1 MGSQNVQF
9 TRMPSLSSYDNIHV
23 GRGLKY
29 YPISAERDFIFITL
43 LDSILTVR
51 SIFEEFQL
59 KKPII

>member
-9 TRMPSLSSYDNIHV
+9 TRMPSLSSYDNIRV

-43 LDSILTVR
+43 LDSIVYIVLTVR

-59 KKPII
+59 

>member
-9 TRMPSLSSYDNIHV
+9 TRMPSLLSSYDNIHV

-59 KKPII
+59 

>member
-1 MGSQNVQF
+1 
-9 TRMPSLSSYDNIHV
+9 MPSLSSYDNV
-23 GRGLKY
+23 YTTRGLK

-59 KKPII
+59 